1 MAYRSTRADI
11 NRFPLPDGWAEMPLS
26 HLTLPGGFEA
36 VSFTNGSEIV
46 ISYAGTGPG
55 LTDWDANSGL
65 ALGFGSEQLRQ
76 AALYY
81 LEVKETNPGATISF
95 TGHSLGGG
103 LAALMG
109 VMFDERAVTFD
120 QAPFA
125 NSASSGIRDDLV
137 TYLNGKGYSNSQ
149 LATLAP
155 ELLTYGGY
163 GTRTGNVTG
172 YFVQGEALQY
182 VPFSTLGSQTQ
193 LAQNS
198 TGLGLFSGPIS
209 LHSQALLSA
218 FLQNDDFRAITFKL
232 PELLKMVFDEALYA
246 YKTTADN
253 TEFANLLE
261 HLLRHQ
267 IGVRD
272 PETGDTTVAADAML
286 DRFTADL
293 QKVAQDGGFT
303 LTNQHITNTLVAFAM
318 QMYYENPEAAVADK
332 TLFTDVTG
340 GIRFDRT
347 DVSATLSGAKGWQL
361 YFQNYL
367 AEDLTLEE
375 HRIVLQL
382 LPAAID
388 WFIQAG
394 SLDMFA
400 YADESKA
407 FMVGGIGADWMMGG
421 TQADLLLGNEGD
433 DHLGGGKGNDTLIG
447 GSGFDTY
454 IINAGDGHDT
464 ILDSDGQGVI
474 NLGGLVA
481 QGSAT
486 AGLDPAKWRKS
497 GNVWQDQQNGLTYLL
512 VMQGDGSQ
520 TLMITGLDGSTVEVR
535 GWSEGELG
543 IVLGAGAQQ

>member
-1 MAYRSTRADI
+1 M
-11 NRFPLPDGWAEMPLS
+11 S